1 MSKQNC
7 VRNVSNPLTNWDVQL
22 ARLARCRSSSSSEQK
37 REKDLE
43 LIFLSQRNFFLLS
56 GKRNRG
62 QKSGKKPKNIK
73 KSQKNF
79 FHFWPKNKRYDGMAV
94 GRGQCD
100 HIRQIFVTLA
110 KIYSCLAIFWM
121 FIKYLAKLYVILLW
135 HLFYAIWQKFTVVKA
150 QYWQNNIA
158 VGSHWWTRETR
169 KNEINKKNERRER
182 GKTKQVRERAFE
194 WEERARAITD
204 NFVLYR
210 CS

>member
-1 MSKQNC
+1 MSKQNR

-182 GKTKQVRERAFE
+182 GKTKKVRDRAFE